1 MDAREYL
8 NQIQRYDKIRR
19 NKLEELEYLESLAQG
34 IKSFSYDSER
44 VQTSGPCDKI
54 GETVAKIVDLKN
66 DIIEITNKCLE
77 VRIEVTKTIDSV
89 TNSVFYDILFK
100 RYAEGK
106 SLDVIADEVGYSY
119 QRTKELHLS
128 AIAAVKKIKGF
139 ES

>member
-1 MDAREYL
+1 MDTREYL
-8 NQIQRYDKIRR
+8 NQIQRYEKIRR

-34 IKSFSYDSER
+34 IKSFPYDSER
-44 VQTSGPCDKI
+44 VQTSGSHDKV
-54 GETVAKIVDLKN
+54 GETVTKIVDLKN
-66 DIIEITNKCLE
+66 DIIETTNKCLE

-89 TNSVFYDILFK
+89 TNPVFYDILFK

-106 SLDVIADEVGYSY
+106 TLDVIADEVGYSY

-139 ES
+139 DS

>member
-1 MDAREYL
+1 MDTREYL

-66 DIIEITNKCLE
+66 DIIETTNKCLE
-77 VRIEVTKTIDSV
+77 VRIEVTKTIDS
-89 TNSVFYDILFK
+89 
-100 RYAEGK
+100 
-106 SLDVIADEVGYSY
+106 ADNKFF
-119 QRTKELHLS
+119 RL
-128 AIAAVKKIKGF
+128 IF
-139 ES
+139 